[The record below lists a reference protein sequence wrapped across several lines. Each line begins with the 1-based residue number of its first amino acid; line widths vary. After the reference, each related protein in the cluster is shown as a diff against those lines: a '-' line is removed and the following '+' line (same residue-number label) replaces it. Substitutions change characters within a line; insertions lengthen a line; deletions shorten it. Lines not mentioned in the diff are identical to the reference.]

1 MRSPIRRQPPTTPE
15 LKMVVAGIE
24 EGAVER
30 KRKQAADALATPKND
45 SGAVLAPARK
55 ERRPRQDNENDGGG
69 SSSGGDGEEE
79 DGEGEP
85 GANNGESPTKR
96 RKTNFSAQGYP
107 QRLEEAI
114 QACMNAVKQ
123 AEQRLGEPVKADASG
138 TAPIYYR
145 WSSLARAK
153 YIEPA
158 WQFLSNMSPF
168 PVTIGGIVYPT
179 LEHYY
184 HVMKFVHAR
193 SLPIKFES
201 VEQMKSNPVVAKLL
215 SMPDP
220 EKVKQLMG
228 KKGSMGKKLPF
239 NWVAWSKAIPEIMME
254 AKLLKARQYP
264 GIRRLLLESGNR
276 TIAERKL
283 SHRKKTPP
291 EPSEIRGMLV
301 FYKGQWYGDNASG
314 KMWMRVRKQ
323 LQQEEY
329 ERAQIEARA
338 RHRGKLVLVE
348 SDEEEEER
356 EKPKKNENDEEE
368 VVAVVEE
375 LIEEETDGG
384 ASGDDEEEED
394 GEDRRTE
401 RGKRSFIISH
411 VKDEHVTIAHN
422 PEEGDWIVQRERE
435 REREERK
442 RPTLSACPRKSESEG
457 ALAVGAKRQRSP
469 PVLAATKPHEER
481 QRRNEVT
488 SAQTTY
494 VPAEVFREHVK
505 ALETEL
511 KATIVEEEAI
521 VVEEEVVEE
530 EVIEEVIEEVD
541 FFDMSDSESDDSD
554 SADDSDSDVSE
565 DAYSEDDGY

>member
-1 MRSPIRRQPPTTPE
+1 
-15 LKMVVAGIE
+15 
-24 EGAVER
+24 
-30 KRKQAADALATPKND
+30 
-45 SGAVLAPARK
+45 
-55 ERRPRQDNENDGGG
+55 
-69 SSSGGDGEEE
+69 
-79 DGEGEP
+79 
-85 GANNGESPTKR
+85 
-96 RKTNFSAQGYP
+96 
-107 QRLEEAI
+107 
-114 QACMNAVKQ
+114 
-123 AEQRLGEPVKADASG
+123 
-138 TAPIYYR
+138 
-145 WSSLARAK
+145 
-153 YIEPA
+153 
-158 WQFLSNMSPF
+158 
-168 PVTIGGIVYPT
+168 
-179 LEHYY
+179 
-184 HVMKFVHAR
+184 
-193 SLPIKFES
+193 
-201 VEQMKSNPVVAKLL
+201 
-215 SMPDP
+215 
-220 EKVKQLMG
+220 
-228 KKGSMGKKLPF
+228 MGKKLPF
-239 NWVAWSKAIPEIMME
+239 NWVAWSKVIPEIMME

-291 EPSEIRGMLV
+291 EPAEIRGMLV

-348 SDEEEEER
+348 SDQEEEER

-394 GEDRRTE
+394 AEDRRAE

-411 VKDEHVTIAHN
+411 VKDDHVTIAHN

-435 REREERK
+435 GEERK
-442 RPTLSACPRKSESEG
+442 RHRPTTLSARPRKSESEG
-457 ALAVGAKRQRSP
+457 APAVGAKRQRSP
-469 PVLAATKPHEER
+469 PVLAAATKSHAER
-481 QRRNEVT
+481 QRRNEAT

-505 ALETEL
+505 SLETEL
-511 KATIVEEEAI
+511 KAIVEEEEEV
-521 VVEEEVVEE
+521 VVEEEVVEVIEE
-530 EVIEEVIEEVD
+530 EVIEEAIEEVD
-541 FFDMSDSESDDSD
+541 FLDMSDSESDDSD
-554 SADDSDSDVSE
+554 SADDSESDVSE